1 MMPNWF
7 PQMMPTS
14 PNPECGPSTALT
26 RLHTRR
32 LRDVYRS
39 AGWPWL
45 DAVEVDLL
53 AAGLLERRSAP
64 GHETLRLT
72 DAGLKVLADSL
83 GRNRAA
89 LNNHEALVQRTA
101 QEMARAGRIVWRGLS
116 LRARVE
122 DQWIIAKPDVF
133 SVRNTTVEAY
143 LYPIVHEVKVSRA
156 DLLGEL
162 RRPHK
167 GQAYRQMAGECWY
180 VLGCNAKGNP
190 IAEAGEIPLEYGA
203 LLWRNN
209 AFEVL
214 RPAPRLEAKLPF
226 ATWMTLARA
235 TPAEL
240 PLDEAQAMLGDETR

>member
-1 MMPNWF
+1 M
-7 PQMMPTS
+7 TAS
-14 PNPECGPSTALT
+14 LNPLAPPPGPVLT

-39 AGWPWL
+39 AGWPWR

-53 AAGLLERRSAP
+53 AAGLLERRSEP

-83 GRNRAA
+83 VRNRAA
-89 LNNHEALVQRTA
+89 LNAHEALVQRTA

-116 LRARVE
+116 LRARVQE
-122 DQWIIAKPDVF
+122 QWVIARPDVF

-143 LYPIVHEVKVSRA
+143 LYPVVHEVKVSRA

-180 VLGCNAKGNP
+180 VLGCNARGKP
-190 IAEAGEIPLEYGA
+190 IAEVEEIPPEFGV
-203 LLWRNN
+203 LLWRHN

-214 RPAPRLEAKLPF
+214 RPAPRQESRLPF

-240 PLDEAQAMLGDETR
+240 PLDEAQGMLGEEP

>member
-1 MMPNWF
+1 M
-7 PQMMPTS
+7 T
-14 PNPECGPSTALT
+14 TLT

-53 AAGLLERRSAP
+53 AAGLLERRSGP

-72 DAGLKVLADSL
+72 DEGLKVLSESL
-83 GRNRAA
+83 KRNRAA
-89 LNNHEALVQRTA
+89 LTNHETLVGRMA

-122 DQWIIAKPDVF
+122 DQWIVAKPDVF
-133 SVRNTTVEAY
+133 SVRHTTVEAY
-143 LYPIVHEVKVSRA
+143 LCPIVHEIKVSRC
-156 DLLGEL
+156 DLLGDL
-162 RRPHK
+162 RKPHK
-167 GQAYRQMAGECWY
+167 GQAYRQMAGECWF
-180 VLGCNAKGNP
+180 VLGCNSRGEA
-190 IAEAGEIPLEYGA
+190 IAEADEIGPEYGA

-226 ATWMTLARA
+226 ATWLALARA
-235 TPAEL
+235 TPCEL
-240 PLDEAQAMLGDETR
+240 PLDEAQGMLGEDGELPAAPRPD

>member
-1 MMPNWF
+1 M
-7 PQMMPTS
+7 T
-14 PNPECGPSTALT
+14 TLT
-26 RLHTRR
+26 RIHTRR

-39 AGWPWL
+39 AGWPFL

-53 AAGLLERRSAP
+53 AAGLLERRDHP

-72 DAGLKVLADSL
+72 DAGLKVLSDSL
-83 GRNRAA
+83 QRNRAA
-89 LNNHEALVQRTA
+89 LNTHEALVARTA

-116 LRARVE
+116 LRARVDE
-122 DQWIIAKPDVF
+122 QWIIARPDVF
-133 SVRNTTVEAY
+133 SVRHTTVEAY
-143 LYPIVHEVKVSRA
+143 LYPIVHEIKVSRA

-180 VLGCNAKGNP
+180 VLGCNAKGLP
-190 IAEAGEIPLEYGA
+190 IAEVDEIPQEFGA
-203 LLWRNN
+203 MLWRNN
-209 AFEVL
+209 VFEVL
-214 RPAPRLEAKLPF
+214 RPAPRLESTLPF

-240 PLDEAQAMLGDETR
+240 PLDEAQALLGDVAPSPYGRGLG

>member
-1 MMPNWF
+1 M
-7 PQMMPTS
+7 T
-14 PNPECGPSTALT
+14 TLT

-53 AAGLLERRSAP
+53 AAGLLERRSGP

-72 DAGLKVLADSL
+72 DEGLKVLSESL
-83 GRNRAA
+83 KRNRAA
-89 LNNHEALVQRTA
+89 LTNHETLVGRMA

-122 DQWIIAKPDVF
+122 DQWIVAKPDVF
-133 SVRNTTVEAY
+133 SVRHTTVEAY
-143 LYPIVHEVKVSRA
+143 LCPVVHEIKVSRC
-156 DLLGEL
+156 DLLGDL
-162 RRPHK
+162 RKPHK
-167 GQAYRQMAGECWY
+167 GQAYRQMAGECWF
-180 VLGCNAKGNP
+180 VLGCNSRGEA
-190 IAEAGEIPLEYGA
+190 IAESDEIGPEYGA

-226 ATWMTLARA
+226 ATWLALARA
-235 TPAEL
+235 TPCEL
-240 PLDEAQAMLGDETR
+240 PLDEPQGMLGEDGELPAAPRPD

>member
-1 MMPNWF
+1 METM
-7 PQMMPTS
+7 T
-14 PNPECGPSTALT
+14 TLT

-39 AGWPWL
+39 AGWPFL

-53 AAGLLERRSAP
+53 AAGLLERRML
-64 GHETLRLT
+64 GGRNGQETLRLT
-72 DAGLKVLADSL
+72 DAGLKVLSDSL
-83 GRNRAA
+83 QRNRAA
-89 LNNHEALVQRTA
+89 LNTHEALVERTA

-116 LRARVE
+116 LRARVDE
-122 DQWIIAKPDVF
+122 QWMVARPDVF
-133 SVRNTTVEAY
+133 SVRHTTVEAY
-143 LYPIVHEVKVSRA
+143 LYPIVHEIKVSRA

-180 VLGCNAKGNP
+180 VLGCNAKGLP
-190 IAEAGEIPLEYGA
+190 IAAADEIPLEFGA
-203 LLWRNN
+203 MLWRSN

-214 RPAPRLEAKLPF
+214 RPAPRHETTLPF

-235 TPAEL
+235 TPAQL
-240 PLDEAQAMLGDETR
+240 PLDEAQALLGDEGQLP